1 MFLDKVMEIKLALTE
16 KMIDGFKKGSM
27 YAIATRPGV
36 GKTHFCMSVATLFA
50 SKGNKVLYISHNISD
65 EEFFERQKAFDS
77 NCSENINFEEVY
89 KLTIEG
95 LEMFASEDNYGLI
108 VLDPFDIYSLDL
120 DVGGLKE
127 FAKKK
132 NIAILLTTNLARP
145 PLDEDRA
152 HPVLSDMKFIDEKAY
167 KKLIAFSELIL
178 FLTQEPS
185 ANEFGIYVAKN
196 PHGDIGFL

>member
-1 MFLDKVMEIKLALTE
+1 MERFVDKIQ
-16 KMIDGFKKGSM
+16 KGNI
-27 YAIATRPGV
+27 YCVGARPFVDKAQFCIGV
-36 GKTHFCMSVATLFA
+36 ASLLA
-50 SKGNKVLYISHNISD
+50 SKGNKVLYISHEMD
-65 EEFFERQKAFDS
+65 EDTFTKKLHTTCS
-77 NCSENINFEEVY
+77 NDGDNINFEEVY
-89 KLTIEG
+89 KLTLEG

-108 VLDPFDIYSLDL
+108 VFDPFDIYSLDL
-120 DVGGLKE
+120 DIGDLKE

-196 PHGDIGFL
+196 PRGDIGFL